1 MAFVIKVKSKD
12 LEIKFNYKL
21 LFLANKKLATKDEN
35 GNNQENGAANLF
47 NNITDR
53 KDSAIHDLIE
63 LSYSGKLSENDII
76 DAVGEYMDE
85 NGYEETFEEIEAEML
100 NSGFFLSKVKKQ
112 IEDMKFS
119 LTILEKK
126 ETEEAKDQREAI
138 KAMQERLEKKI
149 LSHNA
154 PDKD

>member
-1 MAFVIKVKSKD
+1 MAFVIKVKGKD

-35 GNNQENGAANLF
+35 GNSQENGAANLF

-85 NGYEETFEEIEAEML
+85 NGYEETFEEIENEML